1 MVETTTTKTIKTTKN
16 SPVMAMTAGM
26 DIGNG
31 DSKCKIKID
40 QDKPVNVDIPS
51 TIAYTTGS
59 NTPKTPTPEYM
70 DDLANNLEA
79 QCMGPGIRSVD
90 EGRMFF
96 GKRAINSGESLTMFN
111 ITNSMPK
118 NEDSL
123 FTILIDGIIASS
135 GVKKYWQEHHELP
148 KSLQIA
154 VGLGVALP
162 IKDYLNYRDEAK
174 RTLMSGKHTVLIRNF
189 GEAIPVEIKY
199 TSCVVLAEGVA
210 AQYAIAQ
217 LGPKFIQ
224 GALTIAR
231 SHGAN
236 IDSAYTGEM
245 LANATYSIAV
255 DLGDGTTNFP
265 VITNGMVNVEVSSSI
280 NRCYGS
286 VLDGALADLANTAA
300 SFETRRDLSDF
311 VRDPLNR
318 VMPAQKA
325 TYELANRTI
334 EAHKEVYV
342 RNIRTA
348 FTDIFKKVG
357 QRTQVIYV
365 YGGGATPMREKLE
378 PVLIQETKVGN
389 GENIPILWMQ
399 KYDNYDYGRDLNR
412 NGLYLAAINGVKANL
427 Q

>member
-1 MVETTTTKTIKTTKN
+1 
-16 SPVMAMTAGM
+16 
-26 DIGNG
+26 
-31 DSKCKIKID
+31 
-40 QDKPVNVDIPS
+40 
-51 TIAYTTGS
+51 
-59 NTPKTPTPEYM
+59 
-70 DDLANNLEA
+70 
-79 QCMGPGIRSVD
+79 
-90 EGRMFF
+90 
-96 GKRAINSGESLTMFN
+96 
-111 ITNSMPK
+111 
-118 NEDSL
+118 
-123 FTILIDGIIASS
+123 
-135 GVKKYWQEHHELP
+135 
-148 KSLQIA
+148 
-154 VGLGVALP
+154 
-162 IKDYLNYRDEAK
+162 
-174 RTLMSGKHTVLIRNF
+174 
-189 GEAIPVEIKY
+189 
-199 TSCVVLAEGVA
+199 
-210 AQYAIAQ
+210 
-217 LGPKFIQ
+217 
-224 GALTIAR
+224 
-231 SHGAN
+231 
-236 IDSAYTGEM
+236 M

-280 NRCYGS
+280 NRGYGS